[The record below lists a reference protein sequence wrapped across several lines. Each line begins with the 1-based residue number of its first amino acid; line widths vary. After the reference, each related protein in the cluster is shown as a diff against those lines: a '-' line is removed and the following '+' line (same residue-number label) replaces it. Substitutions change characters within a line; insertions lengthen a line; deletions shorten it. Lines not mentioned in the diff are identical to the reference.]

1 LTLRRRRDPADREL
15 IARLSRELVK
25 MTAALQCP
33 CPSRYSMQDA
43 ERDEKELIRLFR
55 KRRSRKRLSA
65 IEGASLAH
73 INARYMAFASG
84 PEIQGRG
91 RLAELKEKERK
102 FRGDSGPPLT
112 YREQAL
118 LSGLSTLYPPK
129 KVDFGLEFLAEQS
142 SFYNGESDDDRYS
155 LEHQHTSADAP
166 PDPAPPADSMRS
178 EAVDNEDE
186 WFSMMDLA
194 RLQREQRQ
202 RQLELRRQSGRMK
215 REITS

>member
-1 LTLRRRRDPADREL
+1 
-15 IARLSRELVK
+15 
-25 MTAALQCP
+25 
-33 CPSRYSMQDA
+33 MQDV
-43 ERDEKELIRLFR
+43 ERDKEQVSRLFR
-55 KRRSRKRLSA
+55 KRRSRGINA
-65 IEGASLAH
+65 IEDASLAH
-73 INARYMAFASG
+73 TNARYMAFASG

-166 PDPAPPADSMRS
+166 PDPAPPAVSMRS

>member
-1 LTLRRRRDPADREL
+1 
-15 IARLSRELVK
+15 

-33 CPSRYSMQDA
+33 CPSRYSMQDV
-43 ERDEKELIRLFR
+43 ERDKEQVSRLFR
-55 KRRSRKRLSA
+55 KRRSRRGINA
-65 IEGASLAH
+65 IEDASLAH
-73 INARYMAFASG
+73 INARYIAIVSG
-84 PEIQGRG
+84 PEMQSRD

-102 FRGDSGPPLT
+102 SRDSGPPLT

-166 PDPAPPADSMRS
+166 PDPAPPAVSMRS

-202 RQLELRRQSGRMK
+202 RQLELFRQNG
-215 REITS
+215 

>member
-1 LTLRRRRDPADREL
+1 
-15 IARLSRELVK
+15 

-33 CPSRYSMQDA
+33 CPSRYSMQDV
-43 ERDEKELIRLFR
+43 ERDKEQVSRLFR
-55 KRRSRKRLSA
+55 KRRSRGINA
-65 IEGASLAH
+65 IEDASLAH
-73 INARYMAFASG
+73 TNARYMAFASG
-84 PEIQGRG
+84 PEIQDRG

-166 PDPAPPADSMRS
+166 PDPAPPAVSMRS